1 MDVFSVKELNF
12 SIVNSDQYDRDTAR
26 DTLTPY
32 SFLDFIKYLQ
42 TEYAPEKY
50 SSFYSLYLK
59 KWYALKSDNTEEQKQ
74 LYIEFYREF
83 IKEVVI
89 KYSTQVE
96 RRFLSNV
103 NYNSPTDL
111 DIIIPFYANK
121 LTEVATF
128 YRSKREEAKYVV
140 DKNKIKG
147 SVLGIERAIFD
158 NIYNY
163 VVNSSDALLAVG
175 VGLNDI
181 VKDFGISLHEYVDV
195 YGDYF
200 DLIRSDADED
210 LVRKELYENNLM
222 DIDPDYY
229 FDPEALKVLRSNS
242 FLSLL
247 GGFTI
252 NPPTFNQNDIT
263 SICSPEDNIVEQL
276 NEEYTKGGLTLAEVY
291 RLKTQLISKYVSSD
305 FYYIDTTGNTTTSG
319 LLFEADQPTNN
330 LLNLQTAD
338 VAAVQSNHQ
347 KILRDVG
354 LFFKPDDFGI
364 FKLNA
369 GKASLELDVDKLEQ
383 DKVYVFPDP
392 NVYGNVGV
400 NAVDSYPFI
409 HIYDYRDNIRNISSG
424 IAVGDPKITNKSLTF
439 EPYSTKQRDIQELTN
454 LNTLGYRLNFTDLY
468 NRGAIRKM
476 AYDCFGNEYALFKA
490 EGLQERDTTTT
501 GAILSLRLDGHTFY
515 DEIFGEEYDFN
526 YSISGCDAGKTF
538 TIRSGLTAFTDQL
551 SNVDDPYY
559 LSFRKF
565 TPYDELR
572 GALVCGLDE
581 LSTNNN
587 FTVSEGTN
595 LVALPRDGGGF
606 TLGDGSEL
614 PDPIKTGEPGYPSN
628 KNYYYQIFTDG
639 ATFSD
644 DIRSITNWQDYNCGK
659 FSDVLIFERQFN
671 YNEGNYLFIDS
682 VHSSS
687 TTVIS
692 TLTSEGSGTI
702 NADRVF
708 QPGDLYV
715 KDQGTSLSHPLSS
728 ILSNTLDKYSAEVQD
743 DIYNNLIDFDVVR
756 DTIFLQTHTRL
767 LIDKINYSDRGTFD
781 KPNTSNTVFSVNSG
795 DTLNVFSNR
804 LNVNEIETCGSSGS
818 VLFTIF
824 KTLSTDLSDGSSL
837 PSNYWYVYPEIYQY
851 SFSENQATKI
861 YPQELNDSDLESFS
875 TGFPGLSSDFA
886 PEKVKSPILTYNSS
900 QNKLKLTYIIL
911 DQNNFSHIGDCL
923 FEWRGGILTLN
934 RVARYIPDNLILR
947 TTTFSTDTTFTA
959 INKPTGTFIIENN
972 TLCI

>member
-74 LYIEFYREF
+74 LYIEFYKEF

-89 KYSTQVE
+89 KYATQVE
-96 RRFLSNV
+96 KRFLSNV
-103 NYNSPTDL
+103 NYDSPTDL

-121 LTEVATF
+121 LTEIATF
-128 YRSKREEAKYVV
+128 YRGKREEAKYVV

-163 VVNSSDALLAVG
+163 VVNSSDGLLAVG
-175 VGLNDI
+175 ASLNDI
-181 VKDFGISLHEYVDV
+181 VRDFGISLHEYVDV

-222 DIDPDYY
+222 EIDPDYY

-242 FLSLL
+242 FITFL

-252 NPPTFNQNDIT
+252 NPPTFSQNDIT
-263 SICSPEDNIVEQL
+263 SICSPEDSIVEQL
-276 NEEYTKGGLTLAEVY
+276 NEEYTKGGLTLSEVY

-305 FYYIDTTGNTTTSG
+305 FYYIDTTGNTVTSG
-319 LLFEADQPTNN
+319 LLFEAEQPTGN

-338 VAAVQSNHQ
+338 IAAVQSSQQ

-369 GKASLELDVDKLEQ
+369 GSVTLEVDIEKIEQ

-400 NAVDSYPFI
+400 NALSSYPFI
-409 HIYDYRDNIRNISSG
+409 HIYDFRDNIRNISSG

-439 EPYSTKQRDIQELTN
+439 EPYSTKQREIQELTN
-454 LNTLGYRLNFTDLY
+454 LNTLGYRLNFSDLY

-490 EGLQERDTTTT
+490 ESLEERDTTVRD
-501 GAILSLRLDGHTFY
+501 AILSLKLDGHTFY
-515 DEIFGEEYDFN
+515 DEVFGEEYAFD
-526 YSISGCDAGKTF
+526 YSVSGCDDVTF
-538 TIRSGLTAFTDQL
+538 TIRSGLTSFTDQL
-551 SNVDDPYY
+551 SNIDDPYY
-559 LSFRKF
+559 MSFRKF

-572 GALVCGLDE
+572 GALVCSLDE

-595 LVALPRDGGGF
+595 LIALPRDGGGF

-659 FSDVLIFERQFN
+659 FSDVLIYTRQFD
-671 YNEGNYLFIDS
+671 YDGDGYLFIDS

-692 TLTSEGSGTI
+692 TLTSQGSGII
-702 NADRVF
+702 NAERNI

-715 KDQGTSLSHPLSS
+715 KDQGTSLSYPMSG
-728 ILSNTLDKYSAEVQD
+728 ILSNTLNKYSTEVRD
-743 DIYNNLIDFDVVR
+743 DIYNNLIDFDVIG
-756 DTIFLQTHTRL
+756 DAIFLQTNTRL
-767 LIDKINYSDRGTFD
+767 LIDKISYSDKGTFD
-781 KPNTSNTVFSVNSG
+781 RPNTSNTIFSVNSA
-795 DTLNVFSNR
+795 DTLNVLSNR
-804 LNVNEIETCGSSGS
+804 LSVKELETCGSAGS

-824 KTLSTDLSDGSSL
+824 KTITNDLSTGAAL

-851 SFSENQATKI
+851 SFSENKSVKI
-861 YPQELNDSDLESFS
+861 YPQELDNSDLESFS

-886 PEKVKSPILTYNSS
+886 PEKIKSPILTYNSLH
-900 QNKLKLTYIIL
+900 NKLKLTYIML
-911 DQNNFSHIGDCL
+911 DQNNFSHIHDCL
-923 FEWRGGILTLN
+923 FEWRAGELKLN
-934 RVARYIPDNLILR
+934 RVARYIPDLLTLR
-947 TTTFSTDTTFTA
+947 TTTFNTDTTFTT
-959 INKPTGTFIIENN
+959 INNSTGSFVVENN